1 MGSYTPNKGLYKADP
16 IADAKDTF
24 NITKMLNDN
33 WDKLD
38 VETQSF
44 NDLMNAY
51 SYTWTM
57 QEAEDTGDLTITV
70 TLGEDCPVSAN
81 MTAVITEA
89 ENGDT
94 TIDVTTVIDG
104 VTSKSSHTIN
114 DNGGEGGVVNG

>member
-51 SYTWTM
+51 SYTWSM
-57 QEAEDTGDLTITV
+57 SEADTGTLTITV
-70 TLGEDCPVSAN
+70 TLGEDCPKEAT
-81 MTAVITEA
+81 MTTVISEA

-114 DNGGEGGVVNG
+114 DAGGEGGVING

>member
-16 IADAKDTF
+16 IVDAKETF

-38 VETQSF
+38 AETQSV
-44 NDLMNAY
+44 DELMNTY
-51 SYTWTM
+51 SYTWSM
-57 QEAEDTGDLTITV
+57 SEADTGDLTITV
-70 TLGEDCPVSAN
+70 TLGEDCPVSAS
-81 MTAVITEA
+81 MTAVIVED

-104 VTSKSSHTIN
+104 VTSKSQHTIN
-114 DNGGEGGVVNG
+114 DAGGEGGPKNG

>member
-38 VETQSF
+38 AETQSV
-44 NDLMNAY
+44 DELMNTY

-57 QEAEDTGDLTITV
+57 QEAEDTGALTITV
-70 TLGEDCPVSAN
+70 TLGEDCPKEAT

-94 TIDVTTVIDG
+94 TIDVTAVIDG
-104 VTSKSSHTIN
+104 ETSKSSHTIN

>member
-51 SYTWTM
+51 SYTWSM
-57 QEAEDTGDLTITV
+57 SEADSGVLTITV
-70 TLGEDCPVSAN
+70 TLGEDCPQTAT

-114 DNGGEGGVVNG
+114 DNGGEGGVVHG

>member
-16 IADAKDTF
+16 IADAKETF

-38 VETQSF
+38 AETQSV
-44 NDLMNAY
+44 DELMNTY

-57 QEAEDTGDLTITV
+57 SEADTGALTITV
-70 TLGEDCPVSAN
+70 TLGEDCPKEAT
-81 MTAVITEA
+81 MTAVISEA

-104 VTSKSSHTIN
+104 ETTKSSHTIN
-114 DNGGEGGVVNG
+114 DAGGEGGSNNG

>member
-38 VETQSF
+38 AETQSV
-44 NDLMNAY
+44 DELMNTY
-51 SYTWTM
+51 SYTWSM
-57 QEAEDTGDLTITV
+57 SEADTGALTITV
-70 TLGEDCPVSAN
+70 TLGEDCPVSAS
-81 MTAVITEA
+81 MTAVISEA

-94 TIDVTTVIDG
+94 SVDVTTVIDG
-104 VTSKSSHTIN
+104 VTTKSQHTIN

>member
-51 SYTWTM
+51 SYTWSM
-57 QEAEDTGDLTITV
+57 SEADTGALTITV
-70 TLGEDCPVSAN
+70 TIGADCPQTAT

-104 VTSKSSHTIN
+104 VISKSSHTIN
-114 DNGGEGGVVNG
+114 DAGGEGGVVNG

>member
-38 VETQSF
+38 AETQSV
-44 NDLMNAY
+44 DELMNAY

-57 QEAEDTGDLTITV
+57 QEADSGALTITV
-70 TLGEDCPVSAN
+70 TLGEDCPVSAS
-81 MTAVITEA
+81 MTAVISEA

-94 TIDVTTVIDG
+94 TVDVTTVIDG

-114 DNGGEGGVVNG
+114 DAGGEGGVVNG